1 MIIVKPTWCELLR
14 RVDPGSIINPLFE
27 SRVLSLSEKEE
38 IKANPSR
45 YKQAEALMEAMMRKS
60 REDYFAFANL
70 LSTIE
75 GLSDLGTRLL
85 GNESN

>member
-1 MIIVKPTWCELLR
+1 MWCELLR

-60 REDYFAFANL
+60 YFAFANL

-75 GLSDLGTRLL
+75 GLGDTTAR
-85 GNESN
+85 